1 MIRAVL
7 SEPTDFRRLYL
18 FRHPELDAS
27 CQGRAIGAGPAT
39 LSRRGRAQVLE
50 WAQWIDGVEL
60 EAVHCSPQPQCSEP
74 AIAIAQPRD
83 LEPIADPRLCDQ
95 KMGEWEGKAWEEL
108 AKTQGDAVRAFF
120 TDFGEVRA
128 PAGESLGEAVERV
141 LSWWVEIAPKSLGT
155 SRAVVLP
162 GSVLSGF
169 AAALLGLRLSRGV
182 SVSLPHGSMG
192 VLDVYDNGARL
203 QAWNASAFQ

>member
-27 CQGRAIGAGPAT
+27 HQGRAVGAGAAP

-60 EAVHCSPQPQCSEP
+60 EGVHCSPQPQCSES

-128 PAGESLGEAVERV
+128 PSGESLGEAVERV

-169 AAALLGLRLSRGV
+169 AAALLGFRLSRGV